1 MYVGR
6 VSLVRT
12 LPVATKASDIA
23 LQEDLMK
30 WSKLRVGEI
39 VSMASVMGT
48 QGHNSVE
55 FR

>member
-6 VSLVRT
+6 VSLART
-12 LPVATKASDIA
+12 LPVVAKASDIA

-30 WSKLRVGEI
+30 WSKLRVGK
-39 VSMASVMGT
+39 VMSMASVIGT